1 VTRPVRIDG
10 HDRLQLED
18 GWEACATPPGAADPG
33 DGGST
38 GWLPAAVPGTAAAAL
53 AAAGLPV
60 RDRDLDGEDW
70 WFRRRLP
77 EASGEATR
85 EVLVLDGIAT
95 IADVLLDGAPVC
107 TTESMYLRHEVPR
120 DGAGVLTIRCRALGP
135 VLAGRHPRP
144 RWRTRLV
151 AQGSLRFQRTTLL
164 GRMPGFAD
172 GPVAVGPWRPVVLEG
187 RRTFAL
193 HDVRTSAELVDG
205 AGLVG
210 VTAAVRPLGG
220 ARIEGAQI
228 EVRGPTGMARAAAEL
243 AADAD
248 RVRLT
253 ATVAVP
259 DPARWW
265 PATHGEPALYELTL
279 IVETD
284 AGEHRVELG
293 AHGFRTL
300 AIDLDPFRLRLN
312 DTDLFVRGASCLP
325 FDEVALDL
333 PSDRVER
340 LVRQAVQAG
349 MNMLRVPG
357 IAAYAPPSFHDA
369 CDRLGVLVWQDL
381 MLANMDYP
389 HADERFRD
397 LLVHEIADL
406 ADEIAHRPSLAVVCG
421 GSEIEQQ
428 AAMLGVDPATARGE
442 LLDVLI
448 PHAVAEAGIVAA
460 YVPSTPTGG
469 DLPFRP
475 RAGVAHY
482 YGVGAYLRPLDD
494 ARRAEVGFAA
504 ECVAVANVPAE
515 ESLRRLRR
523 VDPAAA
529 LPGSPPWRAATPRDN
544 GASWDFEDVRDHYL
558 ATLFGV
564 DPATLRATDPARYLE
579 LSRHVGAELVRGVFG
594 EWRRDASPSRG
605 GLVWWLNDLRMGA
618 GFGLIAADGRP
629 KVPYR
634 AFARL
639 LHPVAVW
646 LTDEGTNGVDVHV
659 ANDTAEELAGDLA
672 VRLFARGE
680 VPVAEAM
687 RPVTVPA
694 RSTIRLGVEEVLG
707 RFVDAAYAY
716 RFGPPGHDVVAVVL
730 QAGDLV
736 LRDVHLPLGP
746 PSGRAAAAA
755 SSIVAEASVAGPG
768 QPVPVKLTA
777 TRFAYG
783 LGVEAE
789 GYEPDDDGLTL
800 EPGGSA
806 TIVLRPVDETA
817 VLTGGVAR
825 ATNLEGV
832 VAIRE
837 APG

>member
-1 VTRPVRIDG
+1 MP
-10 HDRLQLED
+10 
-18 GWEACATPPGAADPG
+18 
-33 DGGST
+33 
-38 GWLPAAVPGTAAAAL
+38 L
-53 AAAGLPV
+53 A
-60 RDRDLDGEDW
+60 E
-70 WFRRRLP
+70 
-77 EASGEATR
+77 

-95 IADVLLDGAPVC
+95 IADVSLDGAPAC
-107 TTESMYLRHEVPR
+107 TTESMYLRSEVPR
-120 DGAGVLTIRCRALGP
+120 GGAGVDTIRCRALGP

-151 AQGSLRFQRTTLL
+151 ADGALRFQRTTLL

-193 HDVRTSAELVDG
+193 EGVRTATELADG
-205 AGLVG
+205 AGIVS
-210 VTAAVRPLGG
+210 VSAAVRPLGG
-220 ARIEGAQI
+220 ARIEAARI
-228 EVRGPTGMARAAAEL
+228 EVRGPTGVVEGAAEL
-243 AADAD
+243 AAAGDH
-248 RVRLT
+248 VQLT
-253 ATVAVP
+253 ATVTVP
-259 DPARWW
+259 DPVRWW
-265 PATHGEPALYELTL
+265 PATHGEPALYEVTLT
-279 IVETD
+279 VETES
-284 AGEHRVELG
+284 GTRRVDLG

-300 AIDLDPFRLRLN
+300 EIGLDPFRLRLN

-333 PSDRVER
+333 PPDRVER
-340 LVRQAVQAG
+340 LVQQAVRAG

-369 CDRLGVLVWQDL
+369 CDRLGILVWQDL

-389 HADERFRD
+389 YADDRFRD
-397 LLVHEIADL
+397 LLVREIGDL
-406 ADEIAHRPSLAVVCG
+406 ADEVAHRPSLAVVCG

-428 AAMLGVDPATARGE
+428 AAMLGIDPAMARGE
-442 LLDVLI
+442 LLDVLV
-448 PHAVAEAGIVAA
+448 PEAVADAGIVAT

-475 RAGVAHY
+475 REGISHY

-494 ARRAEVGFAA
+494 ARRAEVGFAT

-515 ESLRRLRR
+515 ASLRRLRR
-523 VDPAAA
+523 TDPACA
-529 LPGSPPWRAATPRDN
+529 LPGSPAWRAATPRDN
-544 GASWDFEDVRDHYL
+544 GSGWDFEDVRDHYL
-558 ATLFGV
+558 ETLFGV
-564 DPATLRATDPARYLE
+564 DPVALRATDPDRYLE
-579 LSRHVGAELVRGVFG
+579 LSRHVGAELVRAVFG
-594 EWRRDASPSRG
+594 EWRRGASSSRG

-618 GFGLIAADGRP
+618 GFGLVDADGRP
-629 KVPYR
+629 KAPYG

-639 LHPVAVW
+639 LAPVAVW

-659 ANDTAEELAGDLA
+659 ANDTADEVAGDLA

-680 VPVAEAM
+680 VPVAEAG
-687 RPVTVPA
+687 RPIAVPP
-694 RSTIRLGVEEVLG
+694 RSTVRFGVEELLG

-716 RFGPPGHDVVAVVL
+716 RFGPPGHDVVAAVL
-730 QAGDLV
+730 TAGDVV

-746 PSGRAAAAA
+746 PAQRAGPAA
-755 SSIVAEASVAGPG
+755 SSIVAESSAAGPG
-768 QPVPVKLTA
+768 EPVRVTLT
-777 TRFAYG
+777 TSRLAYG

-789 GYEPDDDGLTL
+789 GFEPDDGDLLL

-806 TIVLRPVDETA
+806 TIHLRPVEPAA
-817 VLTGGVAR
+817 VLTGAVAR

-837 APG
+837 AAG